1 MKIEKACEIC
11 RVFKTTGGDRRT
23 TQGKG
28 TLGKGEGTQGKGK
41 GTKGSVACWFI
52 AMFIIGELI
61 IGMFIG
67 VGRAVYVDDELVG
80 FFVAVEG

>member
-1 MKIEKACEIC
+1 MVARLRLLENRESVRFC

-23 TQGKG
+23 TQ
-28 TLGKGEGTQGKGK
+28 GK

-52 AMFIIGELI
+52 AMFIIGEFI

-67 VGRAVYVDDELVG
+67 VWRAVLVSDELVG